1 MKKLVLAV
9 FLTCAFSSNLFAD
22 LLGDS
27 VNVFFDTPG
36 PGTVFSGTTTVSPGA
51 EFSTGPGFFSTQ
63 LGKDLSEFNP

>member
-36 PGTVFSGTTTVSPGA
+36 PGDSILWNDDGKSGRGILDWPRFLFHA
-51 EFSTGPGFFSTQ
+51 AWQRPI
-63 LGKDLSEFNP
+63 